1 MGHKLTLD
9 LPAEV
14 YASLPRVAKETSQSP
29 DAVAAELL
37 ASVTRQVAEDPLE
50 RFIGAFDSRG
60 SDWADRHDRH
70 LGEAFMGRHSG
81 K

>member
-9 LPAEV
+9 LPDEV
-14 YASLPRVAKETSQSP
+14 YESLSRTAKETSQSP

-37 ASVTRQVAEDPLE
+37 ASVTRQAEEDPLE
-50 RFIGAFDSRG
+50 QFIGAFDSRG
-60 SDWADRHDRH
+60 SDWADQHDRH
-70 LGEAFMGRHSG
+70 LGGAVLPLRRG